1 VSPAVSRGPLP
12 TREAGRGYKPFRK
25 QKARRHRPTTTTA
38 TQAFSFSADTARP
51 DITPVPFLAKTR
63 QEKQT
68 KNKKNKMHRDL
79 STSARKMK
87 QKRTNNLKC
96 TTADPDKSL
105 APVCLTRT
113 N

>member
-1 VSPAVSRGPLP
+1 M
-12 TREAGRGYKPFRK
+12 PFPD
-25 QKARRHRPTTTTA
+25 AAHENCA
-38 TQAFSFSADTARP
+38 IVGGHFRP

-87 QKRTNNLKC
+87 QKRTNKFEMH
-96 TTADPDKSL
+96 DG
-105 APVCLTRT
+105 
-113 N
+113 